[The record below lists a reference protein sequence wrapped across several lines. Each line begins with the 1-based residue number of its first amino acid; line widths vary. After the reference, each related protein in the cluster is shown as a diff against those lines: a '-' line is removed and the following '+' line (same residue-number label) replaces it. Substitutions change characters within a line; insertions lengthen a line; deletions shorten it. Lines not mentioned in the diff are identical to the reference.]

1 MQEPPLSQ
9 PSLWPLTGTLSDL
22 EGCVSPLHILLN
34 LLSKYLFLPTSQR
47 DVNIGSQILF
57 ITSDQSQGQIQN
69 LQQLVFNTQLSRNN
83 MRDSASK

>member
-1 MQEPPLSQ
+1 MQVITSGLDARAS
-9 PSLWPLTGTLSDL
+9 TLSAISLAPNRDL
-22 EGCVSPLHILLN
+22 IWFRRMRFSLHILLN

-69 LQQLVFNTQLSRNN
+69 LQQLVFNT
-83 MRDSASK
+83 